1 MKGAGTTPRQ
11 DFKVQDTLTYLWTS
25 AWGWNYPR
33 LRAKGRRKR
42 TREREREG
50 NVEMESS
57 NRLQAEFAD
66 VNRGKTARSSS
77 RRSVLIPL
85 WALKLQAYPFDF
97 FYTFLSFLVLYFFI
111 IVPFP
116 HFLDIILDIRTM
128 EGKENEEEILSSRN
142 TILLSNRIFV
152 TTMVLAVRE
161 IIFAFRGF
169 PSFSFEYFYFKKF
182 PPFYSPSLIVLI
194 N

>member
-42 TREREREG
+42 ERETWRWRAATGCKRNLRMSTEG
-50 NVEMESS
+50 RQRGVAQGDLYWSPYE
-57 NRLQAEFAD
+57 RLNYKRILSTSF
-66 VNRGKTARSSS
+66 T
-77 RRSVLIPL
+77 
-85 WALKLQAYPFDF
+85 PFSPFLFYIF
-97 FYTFLSFLVLYFFI
+97 FV
-111 IVPFP
+111 IVPFPLP

-128 EGKENEEEILSSRN
+128 ERKENEEEILSSRN

-152 TTMVLAVRE
+152 VLAVRE

-182 PPFYSPSLIVLI
+182 PPASIPPLSYRS

>member
-1 MKGAGTTPRQ
+1 MKLPETEGEG
-11 DFKVQDTLTYLWTS
+11 KE
-25 AWGWNYPR
+25 
-33 LRAKGRRKR
+33 K
-42 TREREREG
+42 EREG

-152 TTMVLAVRE
+152 VLAVRE
-161 IIFAFRGF
+161 IIFSGI
-169 PSFSFEYFYFKKF
+169 
-182 PPFYSPSLIVLI
+182 PFILVE
-194 N
+194 

>member
-1 MKGAGTTPRQ
+1 MKLPETEGEG
-11 DFKVQDTLTYLWTS
+11 KE
-25 AWGWNYPR
+25 
-33 LRAKGRRKR
+33 K
-42 TREREREG
+42 EREG

-182 PPFYSPSLIVLI
+182 PPASIPPLSYRS